1 MALANRNTKELL
13 ALGAHYGLAALAV
26 PLTAFVPA
34 VLLSGLI
41 SATIVTVRDGTCHNE
56 KRLFVQCEIKLFSV
70 L

>member
-1 MALANRNTKELL
+1 VALANRNTTELL

-41 SATIVTVRDGTCHNE
+41 SATIVTVRDGFCVE
-56 KRLFVQCEIKLFSV
+56 L
-70 L
+70 